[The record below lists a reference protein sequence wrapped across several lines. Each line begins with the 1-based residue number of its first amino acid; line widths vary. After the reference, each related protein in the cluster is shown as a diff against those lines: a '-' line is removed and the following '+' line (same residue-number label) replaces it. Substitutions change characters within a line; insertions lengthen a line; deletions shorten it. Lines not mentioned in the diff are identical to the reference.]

1 MKTHYKFILSAFLLS
16 IIFLSLQLFNNPKT
30 KVLRSIDEP
39 FCKLCISELKVNF
52 YKDYEYEKYLKSAS
66 WIETVNKRNKFFT
79 MEYEVTL
86 RKPEFKYKNGLYY
99 DKNLEIF
106 FYPTIEELP
115 TLIFDANS
123 LQSNNFNEALLIKTN
138 IDGLK
143 HIKYS
148 KVSGWTI
155 YLNSL
160 VVRLGKDELE
170 ERLIK
175 LNIVLSDFEKNNL
188 KNKILDL
195 RYQNGFSVTQL

>member
-1 MKTHYKFILSAFLLS
+1 MLS
-16 IIFLSLQLFNNPKT
+16 IVFLSLQLFNKPKT

-39 FCKLCISELKVNF
+39 FCKLCMSELKANF
-52 YKDYEYEKYLKSAS
+52 YRDYEYEKYLKSAS

-86 RKPEFKYKNGLYY
+86 RQPEFKFKNALYY

-106 FYPTIEELP
+106 FHPTIKELP
-115 TLIFDANS
+115 SLIFDASS
-123 LQSNNFNEALLIKTN
+123 LQSNNFNEALLIKTR

-143 HIKYS
+143 QIEYS

-160 VVRLGKDELE
+160 VVRLGKNELE

-175 LNIVLSDFEKNNL
+175 LNVILSDFEKYNL

-195 RYQNGFSVTQL
+195 RYQNGFSVTQI